1 MYPTF
6 SGHFRTYNSSCF
18 PRKLRFPEDLSGT
31 CDSHFLVDIREET
44 ASCTRGMCWTPNRF
58 PLGGRVHFLVARWPM
73 RYFCWAAMERWSCWR
88 FRIYGETYH
97 TIFLGKGKLHVP
109 ASIGFTRV
117 PEFRPI
123 TRSDLFP
130 NWATAVW
137 IFSLVASRQGKVQ
150 RPHGRHIGAW
160 NGCVHGTSPWIH
172 YIYIYTLYIYSVYIY
187 LHYIYIHILYIY
199 IIYIYIHIYIYTL

>member
-1 MYPTF
+1 
-6 SGHFRTYNSSCF
+6 
-18 PRKLRFPEDLSGT
+18 
-31 CDSHFLVDIREET
+31 
-44 ASCTRGMCWTPNRF
+44 MCWTPNRF
-58 PLGGRVHFLVARWPM
+58 PVGGRVHFLVARWPV

-97 TIFLGKGKLHVP
+97 TIFFGKGQFHLP

-117 PEFRPI
+117 PGFRPI

-172 YIYIYTLYIYSVYIY
+172 YIYIYIIYIFTLYIYT
-187 LHYIYIHILYIY
+187 LYIY
-199 IIYIYIHIYIYTL
+199 IIYIYTLYIHYIYTLYIYTLYIHIIYTLNMYICTLYTYIHIIYTHIIYIHIICEYIYIHIIYIYTLYM